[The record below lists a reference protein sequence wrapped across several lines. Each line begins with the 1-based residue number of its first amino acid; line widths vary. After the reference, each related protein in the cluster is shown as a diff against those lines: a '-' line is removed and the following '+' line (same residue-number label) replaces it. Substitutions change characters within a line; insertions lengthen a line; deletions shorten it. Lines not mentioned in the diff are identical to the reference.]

1 MTRVPALGRRSQ
13 AQVPGARSGTR
24 PGPPAPQICNFLS
37 PRSFPTACRHD
48 GTVSPPEPHRSLSVA
63 PLIGDKRC
71 YGEATVRLRRG
82 QPQDRER
89 RERARLPRSGGA
101 QTAGLSISIEMVSA
115 CAKGLVGTRS
125 TASLEQMGT
134 RWNASL
140 PVWLRLG
147 RAAPYPRLPPSAGA
161 GNGAGGRTPQC
172 ACRLPVGATTVWLRT
187 RHRTHVREH

>member
-82 QPQDRER
+82 QAQDREWR
-89 RERARLPRSGGA
+89 GRTRLPQSVEPARGCGSRRFGTPLRAGLPGHNAPARSSQRMAMGRADSDFGLLSGFGLRISDFNHQAAAPAVWRRWRPRGCWAGGA
-101 QTAGLSISIEMVSA
+101 
-115 CAKGLVGTRS
+115 AKF
-125 TASLEQMGT
+125 A
-134 RWNASL
+134 WL
-140 PVWLRLG
+140 PAPPAICFG
-147 RAAPYPRLPPSAGA
+147 R
-161 GNGAGGRTPQC
+161 
-172 ACRLPVGATTVWLRT
+172 
-187 RHRTHVREH
+187 